1 MSRTDRAFAKA
12 FSRPHIT
19 TSVPSETPE
28 PEVAEATSAL
38 EAKTPAPVEPTKPE
52 VTPSP
57 LAAETACPS
66 PAQASVTEE
75 AKVAAAAPTKHE
87 PAAAQQIV
95 TEAETRLLLGS
106 PEPEVK
112 PTAPVAAKAEEPVAQ
127 APASTTPSAHSTSH
141 IDSTSETQSMSET
154 KPSSARGSLSD
165 FSAASESTRNFQPVQ
180 TIDRFE
186 LPETCETLLEELASD
201 FEATTSLIERH
212 AKRGQ
217 KLVMIGA
224 AHEAAGCTTFVLCL
238 GRALAQRGLK
248 TVMVDYD
255 FTGAMLAASLDLDIE
270 ADWLDVLASRSTLA
284 QAVIQATAE
293 PLALLPLAEP
303 ADRRPG
309 AETAPR
315 QRLDLGILRKSYDV
329 VLMDAGPVPE
339 LSREQLARPGA
350 DAAILIH
357 TPEECDPQEVIDAIE
372 QLQSA
377 GMTVLGTVESFTM
390 PEAI

>member
-1 MSRTDRAFAKA
+1 
-12 FSRPHIT
+12 
-19 TSVPSETPE
+19 VPSDTPE
-28 PEVAEATSAL
+28 PEAPEAVLAPEVVASV
-38 EAKTPAPVEPTKPE
+38 PVESTKPE

-57 LAAETACPS
+57 LATETACPS
-66 PAQASVTEE
+66 GTMANVTEE
-75 AKVAAAAPTKHE
+75 AKVAEAAPSKDE

-112 PTAPVAAKAEEPVAQ
+112 PTAPVTVAAPETVAQ
-127 APASTTPSAHSTSH
+127 TPASPPPAAHSINEMH
-141 IDSTSETQSMSET
+141 SMSET

-180 TIDRFE
+180 SIDRFE
-186 LPETCETLLEELASD
+186 LPETCETLLEELAGD

-224 AHEAAGCTTFVLCL
+224 AHESAGCTTFVLCL
-238 GRALAQRGLK
+238 GRALAKRGLK

-255 FTGAMLAASLDLDIE
+255 FTGAMLAASLDLEVE